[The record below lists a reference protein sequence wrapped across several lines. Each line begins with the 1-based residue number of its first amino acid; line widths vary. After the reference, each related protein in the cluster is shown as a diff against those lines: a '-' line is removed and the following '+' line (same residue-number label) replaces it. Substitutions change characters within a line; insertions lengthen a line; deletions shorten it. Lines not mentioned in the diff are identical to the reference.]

1 MLLPYMASNI
11 KWDLKVDVVCRWE
24 VNFLK
29 VNQRMWME
37 ICLGISSVVNVSQTV
52 FLFGIFTFHV
62 RKNVIK
68 WGGIIAFI
76 DQLNDCLIRVF
87 TNGSIF
93 LGKLQPYNR
102 IKLINY
108 YDKHYSSLNKPIHS
122 VKKRILQT

>member
-1 MLLPYMASNI
+1 
-11 KWDLKVDVVCRWE
+11 
-24 VNFLK
+24 
-29 VNQRMWME
+29 ME
-37 ICLGISSVVNVSQTV
+37 ICLGISSIVNVSQTC

-68 WGGIIAFI
+68 VGGIIAFI

-87 TNGSIF
+87 TKGSIF

-108 YDKHYSSLNKPIHS
+108 YDKHYSTAL
-122 VKKRILQT
+122 